1 MSTLS
6 RRTADANGGGEL
18 LNLVAPF
25 RNILINGGFHF
36 SQRAGSTGSSSY
48 ANAGGG
54 LVRGLDRWN
63 FWVGATM
70 ASTMSQQ
77 APQNG
82 AGYAMRIARN
92 SGVTTSTNV
101 QITQHIDLE
110 MAKILAGKYVTI
122 SFYLRA
128 GANYTGGAIQVQLA
142 QGTAASEV
150 NLVTTGFTGSTSQ
163 STAITPTTS
172 STLYSVTYLVPSGTS
187 QMALNFFTNGYSGT
201 AGAADWYELEQV
213 MMVTGQQSVPFAMA
227 GNTLGGELSLCQRYF
242 EKTYDQASVA
252 TGSGGINQLIA
263 TWGDGGGNNYISCNF
278 AVEKRA
284 APTGVIYNG
293 SSGGQG
299 SWQVTSVSFNA
310 AASVNIQSST
320 KAFIFQG
327 FTYNANVAGRAWFNW
342 TADAEL

>member
-36 SQRAGSTGSSSY
+36 SQRAGSTGTSSY

-82 AGYAMRIARN
+82 AGYAMRIGRN
-92 SGVTTSTNV
+92 AGVTTTTNV
-101 QITQHIDLE
+101 QIVQHIDME
-110 MAKILAGKYVTI
+110 MAKILAGKYVTV

-128 GANYTGGAIQVQLA
+128 GANYTGGPVQPSLNF
-142 QGTAASEV
+142 GTGGTETNLITSGFTNTTAASI
-150 NLVTTGFTGSTSQ
+150 S
-163 STAITPTTS
+163 ITPTLV
-172 STLYSVTYLVPSGTS
+172 STLYSATYLVPSGTN
-187 QMALNFFTNGYSGT
+187 QMALDFITSGYSGT
-201 AGAADWYELEQV
+201 AGAADYYELEQV

-227 GNTLGGELSLCQRYF
+227 GNTLGNELALCQRYF
-242 EKTYDQASVA
+242 EKSFDQSSTPGSTSGVNLLYATYGD
-252 TGSGGINQLIA
+252 GSGNHYL
-263 TWGDGGGNNYISCNF
+263 SCTF

-284 APTGVIYNG
+284 APTATVWNAN
-293 SSGGQG
+293 SGGPNQWFA
-299 SWQVTSVSFNA
+299 SSASFNG
-310 AASVNIQSST
+310 AASVNNFTNT
-320 KAFIFQG
+320 KILQIQG
-327 FTYNANVAGRAWFNW
+327 FTYSAGTVGRAWFNW